1 MTTKLQ
7 ELAEAWTSRLLG
19 YPHRGG
25 DQNWGGDTAVFQR
38 AQNHQRTY
46 MAGFKEGARMAW
58 EAARRRTPIDTDN
71 EITLERLTYLNLNNW
86 LKTME
91 E

>member
-1 MTTKLQ
+1 MTSKLR
-7 ELAEAWTSRLLG
+7 EMAEKYGKDRHILATRERLLEAG
-19 YPHRGG
+19 YI
-25 DQNWGGDTAVFQR
+25 D
-38 AQNHQRTY
+38 
-46 MAGFKEGARMAW
+46 GFLEGAKLAW

>member
-1 MTTKLQ
+1 MTSKLR
-7 ELAEAWTSRLLG
+7 ELAEEWTSKILG
-19 YPHRGG
+19 YPCEGG
-25 DQNWGGDTAVFQR
+25 DQHWGSELAVAQR
-38 AQNHQRTY
+38 AKNHQRSY
-46 MAGFKEGARMAW
+46 IAGFKEGARMAW